1 MAGAPWSVVNSM
13 VKISQAWSP
22 IQPRADICSASLEG
36 SLASINCPSSRAP
49 SPGQPSSPIG
59 SVVAVEPRVVVVVLE
74 AAEVVVVELGPVGAP
89 EQELATSQIAK
100 RAAER
105 IFIWC

>member
-1 MAGAPWSVVNSM
+1 
-13 VKISQAWSP
+13 
-22 IQPRADICSASLEG
+22 
-36 SLASINCPSSRAP
+36 
-49 SPGQPSSPIG
+49 
-59 SVVAVEPRVVVVVLE
+59 VVVLE

-89 EQELATSQIAK
+89 EQELATNQIAK